1 MQDILSTVI
10 DAPAGTAVGVSKFNG
25 TEYKNVN
32 FGIKRD
38 PTQLDRNT
46 SEEKV

>member
-1 MQDILSTVI
+1 MQGILTVN
-10 DAPAGTAVGVSKFNG
+10 DSAGTAVSLSKFKDS
-25 TEYKNVN
+25 EYKNLN

-46 SEEKV
+46 LVSD